1 MKKIFTGLC
10 LFCVM
15 LLPFGLT
22 ACGRDFAKIIG
33 IRAGMVEVKDPV
45 YSFEY
50 GNPLSDNETI
60 AENDYI
66 LRVGQNYFLGVTYS
80 QTGGSRVA
88 SIATHVITLKYDT
101 EILEITQPE
110 EKEGMTVYYKLICK
124 KAVVNTSVTIEVSG
138 EYTCTVII
146 SAE

>member
-1 MKKIFTGLC
+1 MKKIFTVLC

-22 ACGRDFAKIIG
+22 ACGRDFAKIVG
-33 IRAGMVEVKDPV
+33 IRAGMVETEDPV

-80 QTGGSRVA
+80 QMGGSRVA
-88 SIATHVITLKYDT
+88 SIVTDVITLKYDT
-101 EILEITQPE
+101 EILEISSPE
-110 EKEGMTVYYKLICK
+110 EKEGAEVYYNLTCK
-124 KAVVNTSVTIEVSG
+124 KSVRYTAIIVEVGGYS
-138 EYTCTVII
+138 YTVII
-146 SAE
+146 STN